1 MPKVGDVITITA
13 YSGDSAQTKTGI
25 IDDGSG
31 RRFVVWKSG
40 NSISL
45 FFNGGDHGGNKF
57 TTNTNGPIAEFT
69 GTISAVSGDL
79 SGTGGHAYF
88 WGLYPYNS
96 LASCNGSAITT
107 SLPAIQMAYQE
118 DVADNL
124 LVTVGRSENLSI
136 HFKNTC
142 AIIGFKV
149 SQENIKRVVYSS
161 NANEPIAGE
170 FQVSFDS
177 NNAIVDTPTENTVGS
192 ITIKPAESSTFEP
205 GVMYYFAVLPGVLTG
220 GFSLTFTR
228 TDDYVATYTR
238 ESSCEIEAGLF
249 YTLTDKDSG
258 LDFSP
263 TMIPSENIVFAD
275 DKIKNKL
282 VAAFDT
288 NEDGEISYAE
298 AAAVTSIEGV
308 FGAIKTY
315 KSFDEFQY
323 FTSVTN
329 IPDNMCSEW
338 NLLTSITLPA
348 SIQSIG
354 NNAFYKNVKLTT
366 VQLSERLTTIGNN
379 AFYGCSSLA
388 SVTIPESVTTIGSN
402 AFYGCSSL
410 ANITIPEG
418 ITYLSNDIFS
428 GCSSLASV
436 TIPESV
442 TSIGYNAFYGCSSLA
457 SVTIPESVTTIGS
470 NAFYGCSSLANIT
483 IPEGITYLSNGIFS
497 GCSSLASVT
506 IPESVTSIGYNAFK
520 GCSTI
525 TTITISSNVTN
536 IGASAFASC
545 SNLSSITIYS
555 DVITSLGTSVGT
567 SAFFDIANNI
577 ELEAKSLPLFS
588 KNNFEKCFN
597 ANSISYTIL
606 DGETSISDNAFSGI
620 NMLTSVS
627 IPGSVTNI
635 GEYAFGSCSN
645 LESIIIGDGVSIIGR
660 GAFRNCT
667 SLTSIVIP
675 ESVTFIQIE
684 AFMNCTGLV
693 SVTLPESISL
703 INSYSFQG
711 CTSLTY
717 LTIPESVTYIQTYA
731 FYGCIGLVSVIVPE
745 SVTEMTNAFQN
756 CSGLSSVTIYAA
768 TPPNMSGCFNNTNNC
783 PIYVPSSSVDAYKTS
798 WSHLAS
804 RIEAIP
810 E

>member
-418 ITYLSNDIFS
+418 ITYLSN
-428 GCSSLASV
+428 
-436 TIPESV
+436 
-442 TSIGYNAFYGCSSLA
+442 
-457 SVTIPESVTTIGS
+457 
-470 NAFYGCSSLANIT
+470 
-483 IPEGITYLSNGIFS
+483 GIFS